1 VKVVLLGAD
10 GQLGTDLRSTAAEA
24 GGVDVLALG
33 RDQLDVTDGDALRT
47 KLGETPFD
55 VIVNCT
61 SYHRT
66 DDAEQHAQL
75 AVDVNAHA
83 VAALAGICAERGA
96 RLFHISTD
104 YVFDGRRS
112 TPYLED
118 DPIGPVN
125 VYGASK
131 ALGER
136 LAALA
141 HDDTVVFRVASLF
154 GVAGASGKGGNFVET
169 MIRVGRERGEL
180 RVVADQF
187 MSPTATADVARHIV
201 AALREDLPA
210 GTYHLVNSGH
220 ASWHEFAARIIDLVE
235 LDVAVR
241 PLSTA
246 EYPLPARRPAYS
258 VLDNGKIAARLG
270 PLPHWD
276 DALQRYLRAKGHR

>member
-125 VYGASK
+125 VSPP
-131 ALGER
+131 
-136 LAALA
+136 
-141 HDDTVVFRVASLF
+141 
-154 GVAGASGKGGNFVET
+154 
-169 MIRVGRERGEL
+169 
-180 RVVADQF
+180 
-187 MSPTATADVARHIV
+187 SPTTTPWSSGWRRCSGWPAR
-201 AALREDLPA
+201 
-210 GTYHLVNSGH
+210 
-220 ASWHEFAARIIDLVE
+220 AAR
-235 LDVAVR
+235 AAT
-241 PLSTA
+241 SS
-246 EYPLPARRPAYS
+246 RR
-258 VLDNGKIAARLG
+258 
-270 PLPHWD
+270 
-276 DALQRYLRAKGHR
+276 